1 MAKKRSVKSEL
12 GDLQAELKR
21 TTEAEK
27 PVAATEEAPPQSE
40 AETLLHELES
50 SLGKAGEEAE
60 ELVKHHPLAALAAAF
75 LLGLLAGRM
84 LGR

>member
-21 TTEAEK
+21 AEAET
-27 PVAATEEAPPQSE
+27 PAADPEPAPKSE
-40 AETLLHELES
+40 AETLLRELES

-60 ELVKHHPLAALAAAF
+60 ELVKHHPLAAVAAAF
-75 LLGLLAGRM
+75 LLGLLAGRI

>member
-1 MAKKRSVKSEL
+1 MAKKRSVKTEL
-12 GDLQAELKR
+12 GDLQAELSR
-21 TTEAEK
+21 TAGAEK
-27 PVAATEEAPPQSE
+27 ASAEAEAPPHSE
-40 AETLLHELES
+40 AETLLRELES

-60 ELVKHHPLAALAAAF
+60 ELVTRHPLAAVAAAF

>member
-21 TTEAEK
+21 AEAETS
-27 PVAATEEAPPQSE
+27 PAEPAAGSKSE

-60 ELVKHHPLAALAAAF
+60 ELVKHHPLAAVAAAF